1 MPKKGANIN
10 LKGYDDLFS
19 TEESRAEAQQERV
32 QEIPLSELHP
42 FEGHPFRVV
51 DDEEMA
57 KTVESVKEYGVL
69 TPAIVRP
76 DPYGGYEIISGH
88 RRHHASELAGKETM
102 PVIVRDLDDD
112 AAIILMVDSN
122 LQRETLLP
130 SERAFA
136 YAVVN
141 NNIENPSVIEFGEG
155 VNQLIDD
162 ILKVESNPHIIYNN
176 PTEVYSAN
184 VKARTVNASSDLYDY
199 YPVLEEANYA
209 AVAQL
214 AQLRQFVQS
223 DASVCSDGDYGF
235 IDWGD
240 MPSGTY
246 DWDMVANAASTDWAT
261 TGEFSS
267 IAKNHCGATAVTNFA
282 LYFANCG
289 YSNLKINSSVYDT
302 FVAVHKIVGNGPV
315 MTIADEAKEYFTDR
329 GYTLKTSS
337 VGSFSGIQT
346 AIGNDRPCGILLAN
360 AIVDWHW
367 VICVGYRAYNSGGSY
382 MRVVD
387 GWNDT
392 TLKFYLCNSGS
403 TWISATQYWVA

>member
-136 YAVVN
+136 YRMKMDA
-141 NNIENPSVIEFGEG
+141 IKHQGKSTSP
-155 VNQLIDD
+155 
-162 ILKVESNPHIIYNN
+162 
-176 PTEVYSAN
+176 
-184 VKARTVNASSDLYDY
+184 
-199 YPVLEEANYA
+199 
-209 AVAQL
+209 QL
-214 AQLRQFVQS
+214 AAKSRS
-223 DASVCSDGDYGF
+223 DDEVGQKEGISGDTVRRY
-235 IDWGD
+235 IRLTELI
-240 MPSGTY
+240 PELL
-246 DWDMVANAASTDWAT
+246 DMVDNGQIKFNPAVELSYLAREEQKDFLEAMDYAQAAPSLSQAQRIKKLAQSGECTLDAMCEIMNEIKKGELDRVTFKTD
-261 TGEFSS
+261 SLR
-267 IAKNHCGATAVTNFA
+267 K
-282 LYFANCG
+282 YFPKS
-289 YSNLKINSSVYDT
+289 YTSKQMEDKIIQLLEQWQ
-302 FVAVHKIVGNGPV
+302 KRR
-315 MTIADEAKEYFTDR
+315 DR
-329 GYTLKTSS
+329 SME
-337 VGSFSGIQT
+337 
-346 AIGNDRPCGILLAN
+346 R
-360 AIVDWHW
+360 
-367 VICVGYRAYNSGGSY
+367 
-382 MRVVD
+382 
-387 GWNDT
+387 
-392 TLKFYLCNSGS
+392 
-403 TWISATQYWVA
+403 

>member
-1 MPKKGANIN
+1 MKKIICLMLAVIMA
-10 LKGYDDLFS
+10 FS
-19 TEESRAEAQQERV
+19 
-32 QEIPLSELHP
+32 
-42 FEGHPFRVV
+42 
-51 DDEEMA
+51 M
-57 KTVESVKEYGVL
+57 SV
-69 TPAIVRP
+69 
-76 DPYGGYEIISGH
+76 S
-88 RRHHASELAGKETM
+88 
-102 PVIVRDLDDD
+102 
-112 AAIILMVDSN
+112 
-122 LQRETLLP
+122 
-130 SERAFA
+130 AFA
-136 YAVVN
+136 AEIDANDEVSLIDNSIEEIDALLIASSMLNAPDIANDILVSGATENDVLPLYNAFGEIVAYYVSFEPTGYAVVN

-209 AVAQL
+209 AVAQM

>member
-1 MPKKGANIN
+1 MKGEHVMKKIICLMLAVIMT
-10 LKGYDDLFS
+10 FS
-19 TEESRAEAQQERV
+19 
-32 QEIPLSELHP
+32 
-42 FEGHPFRVV
+42 
-51 DDEEMA
+51 M
-57 KTVESVKEYGVL
+57 SV
-69 TPAIVRP
+69 
-76 DPYGGYEIISGH
+76 S
-88 RRHHASELAGKETM
+88 
-102 PVIVRDLDDD
+102 
-112 AAIILMVDSN
+112 
-122 LQRETLLP
+122 
-130 SERAFA
+130 AFA
-136 YAVVN
+136 AEIDANDEVSLIDNSIEEIDALLIASSMLNAPDIANDILVSGATENDVLPLYNASGEIVAYYVSFEPTGYAVVN

-184 VKARTVNASSDLYDY
+184 VNARSVNTNSDLYTY
-199 YPVLEEANYA
+199 YPILEEANYA

-223 DASVCSDGDYGF
+223 DVSVCSDGDYGF

-246 DWDMVANAASTDWAT
+246 NWDMVANAASTDWAT

-267 IAKNHCGATAVTNFA
+267 IASNHCGATAVTNFA

-302 FVAVHKIVGNGPV
+302 FVAVHNIVGNGPV

>member
-1 MPKKGANIN
+1 MKKIICLMLAVIMA
-10 LKGYDDLFS
+10 FS
-19 TEESRAEAQQERV
+19 
-32 QEIPLSELHP
+32 
-42 FEGHPFRVV
+42 
-51 DDEEMA
+51 M
-57 KTVESVKEYGVL
+57 SV
-69 TPAIVRP
+69 
-76 DPYGGYEIISGH
+76 S
-88 RRHHASELAGKETM
+88 
-102 PVIVRDLDDD
+102 
-112 AAIILMVDSN
+112 
-122 LQRETLLP
+122 
-130 SERAFA
+130 AFA
-136 YAVVN
+136 AEIDANDEVSLIDNSIEEIDALLIASSMLNAPDIANDILVSGATENDVLPLYNAFGEIVAYYVSFEPTGYAVVN

-267 IAKNHCGATAVTNFA
+267 IAKNHCGATAVTNIE
-282 LYFANCG
+282 LYITNCG
-289 YSNLKINSSVYDT
+289 ISKMIINYSLYDT
-302 FVAVHKIVGNGPV
+302 LVAVHKIVGNGPV